1 MLRTKS
7 VNNVC
12 FTLETSYCD
21 KIYWATASKSSK
33 YTATTHLHY
42 LKDMWISLNT
52 KFLRLQLTS
61 IYKMVSSKKLVTLT
75 SRKKLVE
82 YFRKKMNIRQ

>member
-21 KIYWATASKSSK
+21 KTFGQRLSKSSK
-33 YTATTHLHY
+33 YTVTTHLHY

-75 SRKKLVE
+75 SRNKVVE